1 MFENELIV
9 RYMNLNNIKTE
20 EKKAMRKLYGSIAAI
35 VLAILVLASGTTP
48 VRGQNFIPYPTLSL
62 RNFHVPPGD
71 GLMRVPVPSNGGTRY
86 FLVPVWIWNE
96 VDTIYNPNN
105 SWETDGKEGN
115 PGQHLEPIRSFN
127 FQLWYNNEAMELDT
141 TNGSPI
147 VMNGPSIVSAS
158 AGQSCTAVTPQA
170 DTGIASQFFVTF
182 SDQSANNPANPYSH
196 VVRIAGASSVPLVTN
211 ASSDTGYREHN
222 GILLWLRFRMIVTF
236 APGGTMFLDSA
247 QFNDHWGDTGYATV
261 GSIGPPDQ
269 IGNFGGGTG
278 VGGPINRGQLNI
290 DYTAQPVLELR
301 PVQRRHPERP
311 TGRSIRFSYQ

>member
-9 RYMNLNNIKTE
+9 RYMNLNNTKTE

-35 VLAILVLASGTTP
+35 VLAISVLAGGTTT

-71 GLMRVPVPSNGGTRY
+71 GLTRVAVPGNGGDRY
-86 FLVPVWIWNE
+86 FLVPVWIWND
-96 VDTIYNPNN
+96 VDTNYNPNN
-105 SWETDGKEGN
+105 SWETSGKEGN

-147 VMNGPSIVSAS
+147 VMNGPSIVSAAS
-158 AGQSCTAVTPQA
+158 GQCPSVTPQA
-170 DTGIASQFFVTF
+170 DTALASTFYVTF
-182 SDQSANNPANPYSH
+182 SDQSANNPNNPYSH
-196 VVRIAGASSVPLVTN
+196 VIRLAGASSVPLPMN

-222 GILLWLRFRMIVTF
+222 GILFWLRFHMLVTF

-247 QFNDHWGDTGYATV
+247 EFNDHWGDTGYTTV
-261 GSIGPPDQ
+261 GSIGPSEA

-278 VGGPINRGQLNI
+278 TGGPIDRGQLNI
-290 DYTAQPVLELR
+290 SYTAQPVLELR
-301 PVQRRHPERP
+301 PVPNTTINPGGPGQTFP
-311 TGRSIRFSYQ
+311 